1 VNAIMMMNKKV
12 KNSRRPSLTYR
23 ERRVKIKLQRNKR
36 KSYEEAE
43 EEKKVVKKA
52 KCIENVFC

>member
-1 VNAIMMMNKKV
+1 MMMNKNV